1 MIVEPT
7 FVKELGGL
15 VRAVGRV
22 RPLCGALSLDVALSN
37 STGFPIF
44 LLVVNNKQCCE
55 YEICST
61 VGAELSFRWTY
72 REAMRNDALVANG

>member
-61 VGAELSFRWTY
+61 VGAELSFRWNPLDVP
-72 REAMRNDALVANG
+72 RSNAK